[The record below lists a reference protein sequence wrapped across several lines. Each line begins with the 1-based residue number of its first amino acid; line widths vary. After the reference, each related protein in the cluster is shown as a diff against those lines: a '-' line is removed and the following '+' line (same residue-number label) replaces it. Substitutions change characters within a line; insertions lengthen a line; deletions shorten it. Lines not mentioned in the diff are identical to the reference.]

1 MMDYLNNFI
10 VYSIGTSVWLC
21 VGVIFFIIYIKLVV
35 SSYVIMAL
43 PSSLPLIENTAAAGA
58 TAIHMTNLVVHYG
71 FREET
76 HDISGVKIHCV
87 VKDAATATATATD
100 TTDPSTDVLV
110 FIHGTASS
118 SATFFDTMKALP
130 PTVKCVAIDLPT
142 FGISGHIDVDRYPTT
157 KQMCI
162 GYADI
167 IGHTLHRMEIVHQTI
182 IVAHSLGGFLSIYV
196 ADRFPIKKLV
206 MLNPAGILPTL
217 GEYGY
222 YWAIFFKTGFPTK
235 IFHLPLIS
243 PELLVRLGRMV
254 FGYGDRG
261 GDGIKTDFWLSFFA
275 NPNNEGH
282 RILQRL
288 ITLTPFYSYW
298 NTPAIM
304 TLMDVY
310 RKVPTSVCFG
320 VEDTICPSHIG
331 AFLSTLTRGEIMIH
345 NIENANHN
353 PYVNTECIV
362 KILVDTYH
370 GNATNREKSWRKVAH
385 KNNCKS
391 RRTRDYRGYSYPLL
405 VKTQESFQNVYDY
418 LITHTTYYP
427 LHSESPP

>member
-1 MMDYLNNFI
+1 MDYIHNII

-21 VGVIFFIIYIKLVV
+21 VGVIFFIIYIKIVV

-43 PSSLPLIENTAAAGA
+43 PFSLPLIENNTPPNA
-58 TAIHMTNLVVHYG
+58 TAIHMTNLVAHYG

-87 VKDAATATATATD
+87 VKDAAAPI
-100 TTDPSTDVLV
+100 DPSGVLV
-110 FIHGTASS
+110 FLHGTASS

-142 FGISGHIDVDRYPTT
+142 FGISGHIDIERYSTNE
-157 KQMCI
+157 QLCI
-162 GYADI
+162 AYSDI
-167 IGHTLHRMEIVHQTI
+167 IGHTLHQLEIVHQTI
-182 IVAHSLGGFLSIYV
+182 LVAHSLGGFLSIYV

-206 MLNPAGILPTL
+206 LLNPAGILPTL

-235 IFHLPLIS
+235 LFHLPLIS

-254 FGYGDRG
+254 FSDG
-261 GDGIKTDFWLSFFA
+261 GIKTDFWLSFFA
-275 NPNNEGH
+275 NPANEGH

-310 RKVPTSVCFG
+310 KKVPTSVCFG
-320 VEDTICPSHIG
+320 VDDTICPSHIG

-353 PYVNTECIV
+353 PCVNTGCMV
-362 KILVDTYH
+362 KILVDLYD
-370 GNATNREKSWRKVAH
+370 GNAPKRDKSWRKVAAD
-385 KNNCKS
+385 NNKRKS
-391 RRTRDYRGYSYPLL
+391 RSLRDCRGYSYPLL
-405 VKTQESFQNVYDY
+405 GKTEESFQNVYDY
-418 LITHTTYYP
+418 IITNT
-427 LHSESPP
+427 

>member
-1 MMDYLNNFI
+1 
-10 VYSIGTSVWLC
+10 
-21 VGVIFFIIYIKLVV
+21 
-35 SSYVIMAL
+35 MAL
-43 PSSLPLIENTAAAGA
+43 PFSLPLIENTAAAATGA
-58 TAIHMTNLVVHYG
+58 AATHMTNLVSHYG

-87 VKDAATATATATD
+87 VKDAPTATAAATD
-100 TTDPSTDVLV
+100 VAIDPSAVLV

-130 PTVKCVAIDLPT
+130 PTMKCVAIDLPT
-142 FGISGHIDVDRYPTT
+142 FGISGHIDVARYSTNE
-157 KQMCI
+157 QLCI
-162 GYADI
+162 AYAHV
-167 IGHTLHRMEIVHQTI
+167 IGHTLHKLEIVHQTI
-182 IVAHSLGGFLSIYV
+182 LVAHSLGGFLSIYV

-222 YWAIFFKTGFPTK
+222 YWAIFFKTGLPTK
-235 IFHLPLIS
+235 VFQLPMVSSEVLVCIGK
-243 PELLVRLGRMV
+243 LL
-254 FGYGDRG
+254 FGGGGG
-261 GDGIKTDFWLSFFA
+261 GDSDRIKTDFWLSFFA
-275 NPNNEGH
+275 NPANEGH

-288 ITLTPFYSYW
+288 ITLKPFYSYW

-310 RKVPTSVCFG
+310 KKVPTSVCFG

-353 PYVNTECIV
+353 PCVNTGCMV
-362 KILVDTYH
+362 KILVDLYDGD
-370 GNATNREKSWRKVAH
+370 GNGDGNGNGIDGDATNREKSWRKVA
-385 KNNCKS
+385 NNNKCKS
-391 RRTRDYRGYSYPLL
+391 RSSRDCRGYSYPLL
-405 VKTQESFQNVYDY
+405 GKTEESFQNVYDY
-418 LITHTTYYP
+418 IITNTTCYP
-427 LHSESPP
+427 PHSASPP

>member
-1 MMDYLNNFI
+1 MMDFIHNII

-21 VGVIFFIIYIKLVV
+21 VAVFFLIIYIKLVV

-43 PSSLPLIENTAAAGA
+43 PFSLPLIENASAAAAGA
-58 TAIHMTNLVVHYG
+58 AATHMTNLVSHYG

-87 VKDAATATATATD
+87 VKDATTD
-100 TTDPSTDVLV
+100 AATDPSGVLV

-118 SATFFDTMKALP
+118 SVTFFDTMKALP

-142 FGISGHIDVDRYPTT
+142 FGISGHIDVARYSTNE
-157 KQMCI
+157 QLCI
-162 GYADI
+162 AYADI
-167 IGHTLHRMEIVHQTI
+167 IGHTLHQLEIVHQTI
-182 IVAHSLGGFLSIYV
+182 LVAHSLGGFLSIYV

-206 MLNPAGILPTL
+206 LLNPAGILPTL

-222 YWAIFFKTGFPTK
+222 YWAIFFKTGLPTK
-235 IFHLPLIS
+235 VFQLPMVS
-243 PELLVRLGRMV
+243 SEVLVRLGKLL
-254 FGYGDRG
+254 FGG
-261 GDGIKTDFWLSFFA
+261 GGIKTDFWLSFLA
-275 NPNNEGH
+275 NPANEGH

-288 ITLTPFYSYW
+288 ITLKPFYSYW

-353 PYVNTECIV
+353 PCVNTGCMV
-362 KILVDTYH
+362 KILVDLYD
-370 GNATNREKSWRKVAH
+370 GNAPKREKSWRKVAAD
-385 KNNCKS
+385 NNKRKS
-391 RRTRDYRGYSYPLL
+391 RSLRYCRGYSYPLL
-405 VKTQESFQNVYDY
+405 GKTEESFQNVYDY
-418 LITHTTYYP
+418 IITNT
-427 LHSESPP
+427 

>member
-1 MMDYLNNFI
+1 MMDYFNNII

-43 PSSLPLIENTAAAGA
+43 PFSLPLIENTAAAAGA
-58 TAIHMTNLVVHYG
+58 TVIHMTNLVVHYG

-87 VKDAATATATATD
+87 VKDTTDTTDTATD
-100 TTDPSTDVLV
+100 TADTSTDVLV

-130 PTVKCVAIDLPT
+130 PTVKCIAIDLPT
-142 FGISGHIDVDRYPTT
+142 FGISGHIDIERYPTNE
-157 KQMCI
+157 KMCI

-167 IGHTLHRMEIVHQTI
+167 IGHTLHQLEIVHQTI
-182 IVAHSLGGFLSIYV
+182 LVAHSLGGFLSIYV

-235 IFHLPLIS
+235 IFHLPMVS
-243 PELLVRLGRMV
+243 PEVLVRLGKLL
-254 FGYGDRG
+254 FGVGGSDDDRDG
-261 GDGIKTDFWLSFFA
+261 GIKTDFWLSFFA

-353 PYVNTECIV
+353 PCVNTGCMV
-362 KILVDTYH
+362 KILVDLYD
-370 GNATNREKSWRKVAH
+370 GNATNREKSWRKVAAD
-385 KNNCKS
+385 NNKSKS
-391 RRTRDYRGYSYPLL
+391 RSLRDYRGYSYPLL
-405 VKTQESFQNVYDY
+405 GKTQESFQNVYDY
-418 LITHTTYYP
+418 ILTTT
-427 LHSESPP
+427 

>member
-1 MMDYLNNFI
+1 MVIVGYMVGALSWMFLVLICLI
-10 VYSIGTSVWLC
+10 VYMKLIVLSLIFRIFPVYTSVN
-21 VGVIFFIIYIKLVV
+21 
-35 SSYVIMAL
+35 M
-43 PSSLPLIENTAAAGA
+43 NA
-58 TAIHMTNLVVHYG
+58 TAIHMTNLVAHYG

-87 VKDAATATATATD
+87 VKDAATATATTD
-100 TTDPSTDVLV
+100 TTATTDPSTDVLV

-130 PTVKCVAIDLPT
+130 PTVKCIAIDLPT
-142 FGISGHIDVDRYPTT
+142 FGISGHIDPERYSTNE
-157 KQMCI
+157 KLCI
-162 GYADI
+162 AYADV
-167 IGHTLHRMEIVHQTI
+167 IGHTLHRMEIVNQTI
-182 IVAHSLGGFLSIYV
+182 LVAHSLGGFLSIYV

-222 YWAIFFKTGFPTK
+222 YWAIFFKTGLPTK
-235 IFHLPLIS
+235 VFHLPLIS
-243 PELLVRLGRMV
+243 PEVLVRLGKLL
-254 FGYGDRG
+254 F
-261 GDGIKTDFWLSFFA
+261 GDGSIKTDFWLSFFA
-275 NPNNEGH
+275 NPANEGH

-310 RKVPTSVCFG
+310 KKVPTSVCFG

-353 PYVNTECIV
+353 PCVNTGCMV

-370 GNATNREKSWRKVAH
+370 GNATNREKSWRKVADTN
-385 KNNCKS
+385 KRKS
-391 RRTRDYRGYSYPLL
+391 RSSRESRGYSYPLL
-405 VKTQESFQNVYDY
+405 GKTQESFQNVYDY
-418 LITHTTYYP
+418 ILTTT
-427 LHSESPP
+427 